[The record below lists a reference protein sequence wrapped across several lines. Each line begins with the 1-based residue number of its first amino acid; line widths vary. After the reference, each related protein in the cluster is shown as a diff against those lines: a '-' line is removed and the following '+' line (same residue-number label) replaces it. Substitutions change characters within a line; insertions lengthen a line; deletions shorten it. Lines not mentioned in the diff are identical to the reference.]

1 MAEITMEEWK
11 PKASLLMITIAVMLA
26 TFVEVLNSS
35 IANVALKTIAGSFS
49 ISDDE
54 SLWIVTMFLI
64 ASSIL
69 LPATDWCC
77 NTFGRKKFLLF
88 CVALFG
94 ISSMICGLSPSFEV
108 MLFGRICQGL
118 GGGCL
123 LPLSQAILLESY
135 PKHRQSEA
143 MAIFSTGVTIAPI
156 IGPILGGW
164 LTTDFAWNYVF
175 FVSVPFCIASFIMI
189 SKFIEDPPYMQ
200 TAKKLKFDYL
210 GFLLLIIW
218 ISTFQIMVD
227 NGQKNGWFD
236 SSYICRLGIVSLI
249 SFIALIWWELKNKE
263 PLFDLRIFRNWNFTF
278 GTTIITMIFAIS
290 FGSIAMLP
298 QLLQRMMGYTSFL
311 SGIAAAPMGLGTML
325 GTLFTALT
333 SKLDMRIQLFN
344 GLIIFA
350 LGCYMFSVLNLNI
363 AMGNIVLPNII
374 LGIGMTSVIIPAT
387 TIIYSYV
394 KNDEMT
400 NASALQNLVKNVGC
414 AIGTSSV
421 GVLVS
426 RYSQVY
432 QSYLI
437 DKLTSLNSVFSE
449 RVATMSAVFV
459 QQGQDFITAQHAAMG
474 NIYHQLIGQTTMC
487 AYMMSY
493 KVYAFAILFILPL
506 VFILKKCNAN
516 KDTNNA
522 TH

>member
-1 MAEITMEEWK
+1 MSEAIEQQEWK
-11 PKASLLMITIAVMLA
+11 PKANLLMITIAVMLA

-69 LPATDWCC
+69 LPATDWCS
-77 NTFGRKKFLLF
+77 NVFGRKKFFLF

-94 ISSMICGLSPSFEV
+94 ISAIICALAPSFEV
-108 MLFGRICQGL
+108 MLLGRILQGL

-135 PKHRQSEA
+135 PKHRQGEA

-164 LTTDFAWNYVF
+164 LTTDFSWNWVF

-189 SKFIEDPPYMQ
+189 SKFIEDPPYLKA
-200 TAKKLKFDYL
+200 TGWVKFDYI
-210 GFLLLIIW
+210 GFILLIIW
-218 ISTFQIMVD
+218 IASFQIMVD

-236 SSYICRLGIVSLI
+236 SSYICKLGIVSLI

-263 PLFDLRIFRNWNFTF
+263 PLFDLRIFKNWNFTF
-278 GTTIITMIFAIS
+278 GVIIITMVFGIS

-298 QLLQRMMGYTSFL
+298 QLLQKMMGYTSFL

-325 GTLFTALT
+325 GTLLTALT
-333 SKLDMRIQLFN
+333 SKLDMRIQAFN

-350 LGCYMFSVLNLNI
+350 IGCYMFSNLNLSI
-363 AMGNIVLPNII
+363 SMGNVVLPNII
-374 LGIGMTSVIIPAT
+374 IGIGMTSVIIPMT
-387 TIIYSYV
+387 TIIFSYV
-394 KNDEMT
+394 KNSEMT

-421 GVLVS
+421 GVFVS

-432 QSYLI
+432 QSYLV
-437 DKLTSLNSVFSE
+437 DRLNELNSTFAE
-449 RVATMSAVFV
+449 RVYVMSNAFASF
-459 QQGQDFITAQHAAMG
+459 GHDLMTAKHMALT
-474 NIYHQLIGQTTMC
+474 NIYHQLQQQTTISAFMM
-487 AYMMSY
+487 AY
-493 KVYAFAILFILPL
+493 KLYAIATLVVVPL
-506 VFILKKCNAN
+506 VFILRKCNHN
-516 KDTNNA
+516 KR
-522 TH
+522 

>member
-1 MAEITMEEWK
+1 MTLVESQEWK

-77 NTFGRKKFLLF
+77 NVFGRKKFLLF

-94 ISSMICGLSPSFEV
+94 ISAMVCGLAPNFEI
-108 MLFGRICQGL
+108 LIFGRICQGL

-189 SKFIEDPPYMQ
+189 SNFIEDPPYMKPN
-200 TAKKLKFDYL
+200 TSLKFDYI
-210 GFLLLIIW
+210 GFILLIIW

-236 SSYICRLGIVSLI
+236 SEYICKLGISSLI
-249 SFIALIWWELKNKE
+249 SFVALIWWELKNKE
-263 PLFDLRIFRNWNFTF
+263 PLFDLRIFKNWNFTF
-278 GTTIITMIFAIS
+278 GTIIVTIIFAIA
-290 FGSIAMLP
+290 FGSIALLP
-298 QLLQRMMGYTSFL
+298 QMLQGMMGYTSFL
-311 SGIAAAPMGLGTML
+311 SGIAAAPMGF
-325 GTLFTALT
+325 GTLMGAGFCALT
-333 SKLDMRIQLFN
+333 SKLDMRYQLLI
-344 GLIIFA
+344 GLIIFTI
-350 LGCYMFSVLNLNI
+350 GCLMFSTLNLDI
-363 AMGNIVLPNII
+363 SMINIVLPNII
-374 LGIGMTSVIIPAT
+374 LGLGMTSVIIPVT
-387 TIIYSYV
+387 TIIFSYV
-394 KNDEMT
+394 KKQEMT

-414 AIGTSSV
+414 AVGTSSV

-426 RYSQVY
+426 RYSQIY
-432 QSYLI
+432 QSYLV
-437 DKLTSLNSVFSE
+437 DRLTLLNTTFAERVSEMTSVF
-449 RVATMSAVFV
+449 MGLGNDFV
-459 QQGQDFITAQHAAMG
+459 TAQHISMG
-474 NIYHQLIGQTTMC
+474 NIYKQLMLHSTIS
-487 AYMMSY
+487 AYINSY
-493 KVYAFAILFILPL
+493 RVYALATIVVIPL
-506 VFILKKCNAN
+506 VFVLKKCNQEN
-516 KDTNNA
+516 VQG
-522 TH
+522 

>member
-1 MAEITMEEWK
+1 MSENIMEEWK
-11 PKASLLMITIAVMLA
+11 PKASLLMITIAVMLP

-77 NTFGRKKFLLF
+77 NVFGRKKFLLF
-88 CVALFG
+88 CVSLFG
-94 ISSMICGLSPSFEV
+94 ISSLVCGLAPNFEI

-135 PKHRQSEA
+135 PKNRQGEA
-143 MAIFSTGVTIAPI
+143 MGIFSTGVTIAPI

-164 LTTDFAWNYVF
+164 LTTEYAWNYVF
-175 FVSVPFCIASFIMI
+175 FVSVPFCIAAIIMI
-189 SKFIEDPPYMQ
+189 TKFIEDPPYMKATGWQ
-200 TAKKLKFDYL
+200 KFDYW

-218 ISTFQIMVD
+218 ISSFQIMVD

-236 SSYICRLGIVSLI
+236 SPYITKLGFVSLI
-249 SFIALIWWELKNKE
+249 SFVALIWWELKNKE
-263 PLFDLRIFRNWNFTF
+263 PLFDLKIFKNWNFTF
-278 GTTIITMIFAIS
+278 GTIIITMVFAIS

-311 SGIAAAPMGLGTML
+311 SGIAAAPMGM
-325 GTLFTALT
+325 GTLMGAALASMT
-333 SKLDMRIQLFN
+333 VKMGLRRQLFM
-344 GLIIFA
+344 GLLIFMF
-350 LGCYMFSVLNLNI
+350 GCYLFSTLNLNI
-363 AMGNIVLPNII
+363 SMGNVVLPNIVI
-374 LGIGMTSVIIPAT
+374 GLGMTSVIIPAT
-387 TIIYSYV
+387 MIIYSFV
-394 KNDEMT
+394 QNHEMT

-426 RYSQVY
+426 RYSQIH
-432 QSYLI
+432 QTYLV
-437 DKLTSLNSVFSE
+437 DRLTEANTIFAD
-449 RVATMSAVFV
+449 RVHAMTTMFIS
-459 QQGQDFITAQHAAMG
+459 QGHDSGTAYGMALG
-474 NIYHQLIGQTTMC
+474 NVYHQLIEQSTMC
-487 AYMMSY
+487 AFMSAY
-493 KVYAFAILFILPL
+493 KVYAIATVIVLPF
-506 VFILKKCNAN
+506 VFILKKC
-516 KDTNNA
+516 
-522 TH
+522 THHQQH

>member
-1 MAEITMEEWK
+1 MSNIAMEEWK
-11 PKASLLMITIAVMLA
+11 PKASLLMITIAVMLP

-77 NTFGRKKFLLF
+77 NVFGRKKFLLF
-88 CVALFG
+88 CVSLFG
-94 ISSMICGLSPSFEV
+94 ISSLICGFAPNFEV

-135 PKHRQSEA
+135 PKNRQGEA
-143 MAIFSTGVTIAPI
+143 MGIFSTGVTIAPI

-164 LTTDFAWNYVF
+164 LTTEYAWNYVF
-175 FVSVPFCIASFIMI
+175 FVSVPFCIAAIIMI
-189 SKFIEDPPYMQ
+189 TKFIEDPPYMKATGWQ
-200 TAKKLKFDYL
+200 KFDYL
-210 GFLLLIIW
+210 GFLLLIVW

-227 NGQKNGWFD
+227 NGQKNGWFG
-236 SSYICRLGIVSLI
+236 SPYITKLGITSLI
-249 SFIALIWWELKNKE
+249 SFILLLWWELKNKE
-263 PLFDLRIFRNWNFTF
+263 PLFDLRIFKNWNFTF
-278 GTTIITMIFAIS
+278 GTIIITMIFAIS

-311 SGIAAAPMGLGTML
+311 SGIAAAPMGLGTLM
-325 GTLFTALT
+325 GAAWT
-333 SKLDMRIQLFN
+333 SLSGKKFGLRTQLFI
-344 GLIIFA
+344 GLIIFTI
-350 LGCYMFSVLNLNI
+350 GCYLFSTLNLTI
-363 AMGNIVLPNII
+363 AMGNVVIPNIVI
-374 LGIGMTSVIIPAT
+374 GIGMTSVIIPST
-387 TIIYSYV
+387 IIIYSFV
-394 KNDEMT
+394 KNNETT

-426 RYSQVY
+426 SYSQIHQTYMVG
-432 QSYLI
+432 
-437 DKLTSLNSVFSE
+437 KLTEVNTVFAE
-449 RVATMSAVFV
+449 RVHV
-459 QQGQDFITAQHAAMG
+459 ITNTYMG
-474 NIYHQLIGQTTMC
+474 LGHDSGTAHGMALADIYRQLIEQSAMC
-487 AYMMSY
+487 AYMSAY
-493 KVYAFAILFILPL
+493 KAYAVATVVVIPF
-506 VFILKKCNAN
+506 VFILKKCVDNQ
-516 KDTNNA
+516 K
-522 TH
+522 H

>member
-1 MAEITMEEWK
+1 MQENIMEEWK
-11 PKASLLMITIAVMLA
+11 PKASLLMITMAVMLP
-26 TFVEVLNSS
+26 TFIEVLNSS

-77 NTFGRKKFLLF
+77 SMFGRKRFLLF

-94 ISSMICGLSPSFEV
+94 VSAMVCGLAPNFET
-108 MLFGRICQGL
+108 MIFGRIFQGL

-143 MAIFSTGVTIAPI
+143 MAIFSIGVTIAPI

-164 LTTDFAWNYVF
+164 LTTDYAWNYVF
-175 FVSVPFCIASFIMI
+175 FISVPFCILSLIMI
-189 SKFIEDPPYMQ
+189 TKFIEDPPYLQ
-200 TAKKLKFDYL
+200 TGNSSKFDVL
-210 GFLLLIIW
+210 GFILLIIW
-218 ISTFQIMVD
+218 ISSFQIMVD

-236 SSYICRLGIVSLI
+236 SPYIMKLGITSLI
-249 SFIALIWWELKNKE
+249 SFIALIWWELTNKK
-263 PLFDLRIFRNWNFTF
+263 PLFDLRIFKNWNFTF
-278 GTTIITMIFAIS
+278 GTIIITMIFAVS

-298 QLLQRMMGYTSFL
+298 QFLQRMMGYTSFL
-311 SGIAAAPMGLGTML
+311 SGIAAAPMGM
-325 GTLFTALT
+325 GTLMGAALMGFTAKFLEF
-333 SKLDMRIQLFN
+333 RQQLFI
-344 GLIIFA
+344 GLIIFTI
-350 LGCYMFSVLNLNI
+350 GCYLFSTLNLSI
-363 AMGNIVLPNII
+363 AMGNVILPNIV

-394 KNDEMT
+394 SKQEMT

-426 RYSQVY
+426 RYSQIH
-432 QSYLI
+432 QSYLVDNLSVTNTAFV
-437 DKLTSLNSVFSE
+437 DKVSAIAGNF
-449 RVATMSAVFV
+449 MSNGVEAS
-459 QQGQDFITAQHAAMG
+459 TAHYMAQL
-474 NIYHQLIGQTTMC
+474 NIYNLLQQQSAIC
-487 AYMMSY
+487 AYMSAY
-493 KVYAFAILFILPL
+493 KAYAVAAIIVLPL
-506 VFILKKCNAN
+506 IFVLKKCVNQN
-516 KDTNNA
+516 PS
-522 TH
+522 

>member
-1 MAEITMEEWK
+1 MSEVTTQEWE

-49 ISDDE
+49 VSDDE

-77 NTFGRKKFLLF
+77 NVFGRKRFLLF

-94 ISSMICGLSPSFEV
+94 ISAMVCGLAPSFEI
-108 MLFGRICQGL
+108 LILGRIFQGL

-135 PKHRQSEA
+135 PKERQSEA
-143 MAIFSTGVTIAPI
+143 MGIFSIGVTIAPI

-175 FVSVPFCIASFIMI
+175 FVSVPFCIASYIMI
-189 SKFIEDPPYMQ
+189 SKFIEDPPYMKPN
-200 TAKKLKFDYL
+200 TSLKFDVA
-210 GFLLLIIW
+210 GFVLLIIW
-218 ISTFQIMVD
+218 ISSFQIMVD

-236 SSYICRLGIVSLI
+236 SEYICKLGITSLI
-249 SFIALIWWELKNKE
+249 SFVALIWWELKNKE
-263 PLFDLRIFRNWNFTF
+263 PLFDLRIFKNWNFTF
-278 GTTIITMIFAIS
+278 GTIIITTIFAIA
-290 FGSIAMLP
+290 FGSIALLP
-298 QLLQRMMGYTSFL
+298 QMLQGMMGYTSFL
-311 SGIAAAPMGLGTML
+311 SGIAAAPMGI
-325 GTLFTALT
+325 GTLMGAALCGVT
-333 SKLDMRIQLFN
+333 SKLDMRQQLFM
-344 GLIIFA
+344 GLIIFTI
-350 LGCYMFSVLNLNI
+350 GCLMFSGLNLNI
-363 AMGNIVLPNII
+363 AMGTGVLPNIVF
-374 LGIGMTSVIIPAT
+374 GIGMTSVIIPAT
-387 TIIYSYV
+387 TIIFSYV
-394 KNDEMT
+394 KNYEMT

-432 QSYLI
+432 QTYLV
-437 DKLTSLNSVFSE
+437 DRLTMLNSTFAQRISE
-449 RVATMSAVFV
+449 MTSIFMGMGNDFATAQHMAMGSIYKQLILHSTMSAY
-459 QQGQDFITAQHAAMG
+459 I
-474 NIYHQLIGQTTMC
+474 NSYRIYALVTL
-487 AYMMSY
+487 
-493 KVYAFAILFILPL
+493 VVVPL
-506 VFILKKCNAN
+506 VFILKKCNQEKKN
-516 KDTNNA
+516 
-522 TH
+522 

>member
-1 MAEITMEEWK
+1 MGENTLVQEQEWQ
-11 PKASLLMITIAVMLA
+11 PKASLLMITIAVMLP

-35 IANVALKTIAGSFS
+35 IANVALKTIAGSYS

-77 NTFGRKKFLLF
+77 NVFGRKRFLLF

-94 ISSMICGLSPSFEV
+94 VSSIVCGLAPNFG
-108 MLFGRICQGL
+108 MMIFGRVCQGL

-135 PKHRQSEA
+135 PKNRQGEA
-143 MAIFSTGVTIAPI
+143 MAIFSTGVTVAPI

-164 LTTDFAWNYVF
+164 LTTEFAWNYVF
-175 FVSVPFCIASFIMI
+175 FVSVPFCVAAFIMI
-189 SKFIEDPPYMQ
+189 SKFIEDPPYMK
-200 TAKKLKFDYL
+200 AAGWLKFDYL
-210 GFLLLIIW
+210 GFLLLIVW

-236 SSYICRLGIVSLI
+236 SPYICKLGITSLI
-249 SFIALIWWELKNKE
+249 AFICLIWWELKNKE
-263 PLFDLRIFRNWNFTF
+263 PLFDLRIFKNWNFTF
-278 GTTIITMIFAIS
+278 GTTIVTMIFAIS

-298 QLLQRMMGYTSFL
+298 QFLQKMMGFTSFL
-311 SGIAAAPMGLGTML
+311 SGIAAAPMGMGTML
-325 GTLFTALT
+325 GTAFTALT
-333 SKLDMRIQLFN
+333 HKLDLRLQVLN
-344 GLIIFA
+344 GLIIFSI
-350 LGCYMFSVLNLNI
+350 GCYLFSTLNLNI
-363 AMGNIVLPNII
+363 SMGNVILPNIVI
-374 LGIGMTSVIIPAT
+374 GIGMTSVIIPIT
-387 TIIYSYV
+387 TIIYSFV
-394 KNDEMT
+394 SNSEMT

-432 QSYLI
+432 QSYLV
-437 DKLTSLNSVFSE
+437 DRLNPLNTTFAE
-449 RVATMSAVFV
+449 RVSGMTSTFMGFGHDFISSQKMAMASLYNQLLQQSTMSAYM
-459 QQGQDFITAQHAAMG
+459 AA
-474 NIYHQLIGQTTMC
+474 
-487 AYMMSY
+487 Y
-493 KVYAFAILFILPL
+493 KVYALATIVVIPL
-506 VFILKKCNAN
+506 VFLLRKC
-516 KDTNNA
+516 
-522 TH
+522 THHQK